1 MDTFDFKS
9 GQMAKKSGQMKK
21 SFLSKYA
28 KLCQNGKCGQKKW
41 ANGQIFL
48 QKWPAQTVDI

>member
-28 KLCQNGKCGQKKW
+28 KLCQKGKCGQKKW